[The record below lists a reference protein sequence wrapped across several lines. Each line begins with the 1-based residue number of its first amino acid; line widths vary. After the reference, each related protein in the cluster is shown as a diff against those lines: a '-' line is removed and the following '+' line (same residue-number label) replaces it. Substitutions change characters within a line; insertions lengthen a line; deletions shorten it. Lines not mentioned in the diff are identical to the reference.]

1 MPPFLYVCGMKILL
15 VAAFFLGVLPS
26 AFSQYYI
33 HVDTVKPPFSYL
45 SSAALLD
52 SFTQSSRSIYPTLHQ
67 TDGLFFDPFRVFHP
81 FGAYTQQPIIQA
93 QNAKFTA
100 LPYLGFAFAFGTQAS
115 QHIDFSYYQSFK
127 KGWHAQLGYKAHA
140 SNGYLR
146 NNSWRNRA
154 VHGML
159 TKTSRR
165 YRSQIHFQTSSDYRQ
180 FSGGIIN
187 DSLPALFALNLI
199 PVRKDSC
206 NSLVS
211 VKRLEWK
218 NEVNFLKDSS
228 RFFGFLH
235 RSSLQNNERSYQE
248 YDTLSGLYPTI
259 YFDSL
264 STQDRHE
271 VTRMDNGIGL
281 GFRNRKA
288 QIQTMLVGDYWR
300 FRMNSF
306 QRDTLE
312 IGVKTVGSIQLAGL
326 DLEAGFSANL
336 LGAFRENATWL
347 SANKSFSDA
356 LKFNGELHFTNS
368 TPDLIQRFYYGN
380 TMHITLS
387 TPDLQSCFQAR
398 LGLRGRQF
406 GLDYVLDLQG
416 LFTDNVYQFVNNAWT
431 NQTAGSKQ
439 QVLHVNLRVAKEIMG
454 WNFEPTLQY
463 WWQKESFLPEIGI
476 GTSVGYRGYVTKAKN
491 LLFLTRLS
499 YKFYYGYKTFGLNPL
514 LSSLDFS
521 SAGQASLPYHAMNFL
536 VGFRVKTFQFY
547 SSVDNL
553 GVFMMDRIQPL
564 YAQIPIPSLQIKL
577 GISWEFWN

>member
-1 MPPFLYVCGMKILL
+1 MRILL
-15 VAAFFLGVLPS
+15 VAALFLGVLPS

-45 SSAALLD
+45 SNAALLD

-67 TDGLFFDPFRVFHP
+67 TDGLFFDPFRVFRP

-146 NNSWRNRA
+146 NNSWRNR
-154 VHGML
+154 VVLGML
-159 TKTSRR
+159 TKTSQRFR
-165 YRSQIHFQTSSDYRQ
+165 TQINFQFSSDYRQ

-206 NSLVS
+206 DSLVS

-288 QIQTMLVGDYWR
+288 QIQTMLVGD
-300 FRMNSF
+300 
-306 QRDTLE
+306 
-312 IGVKTVGSIQLAGL
+312 
-326 DLEAGFSANL
+326 
-336 LGAFRENATWL
+336 
-347 SANKSFSDA
+347 
-356 LKFNGELHFTNS
+356 
-368 TPDLIQRFYYGN
+368 
-380 TMHITLS
+380 
-387 TPDLQSCFQAR
+387 
-398 LGLRGRQF
+398 
-406 GLDYVLDLQG
+406 
-416 LFTDNVYQFVNNAWT
+416 
-431 NQTAGSKQ
+431 
-439 QVLHVNLRVAKEIMG
+439 
-454 WNFEPTLQY
+454 
-463 WWQKESFLPEIGI
+463 
-476 GTSVGYRGYVTKAKN
+476 
-491 LLFLTRLS
+491 
-499 YKFYYGYKTFGLNPL
+499 
-514 LSSLDFS
+514 
-521 SAGQASLPYHAMNFL
+521 
-536 VGFRVKTFQFY
+536 
-547 SSVDNL
+547 
-553 GVFMMDRIQPL
+553 
-564 YAQIPIPSLQIKL
+564 
-577 GISWEFWN
+577 